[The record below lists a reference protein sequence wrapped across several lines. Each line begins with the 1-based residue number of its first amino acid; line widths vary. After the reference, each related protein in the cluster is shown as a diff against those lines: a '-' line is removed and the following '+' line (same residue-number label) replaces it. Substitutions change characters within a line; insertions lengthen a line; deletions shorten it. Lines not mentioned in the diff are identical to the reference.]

1 MEPENGPL
9 PERTADHFSE
19 TGALYSRGPSSPK
32 TLHLFAAITRL
43 PDTYKARGAPL
54 HYGDT
59 G

>member
-1 MEPENGPL
+1 MEPEKGPL
-9 PERTADHFSE
+9 PERTDDHISE
-19 TGALYSRGPSSPK
+19 TGALYHRGSPSPK
-32 TLHLFAAITRL
+32 ILHLFAAITRL